1 MYPNLTYTYART
13 AVAAVGLLFA
23 AAAAAAAAG
32 PDTRIER
39 GRHLVEDVG
48 LCADCH
54 SPRQAD
60 GTFDRRLWLQG
71 APLGFAPT
79 APMPWAPHAPAIA
92 GLPALTDAQAIR
104 LLTTGERLD
113 GTRPLPPMP
122 SYRLNADEAEAVV
135 AYLRSLSSAR

>member
-1 MYPNLTYTYART
+1 MYPNSTYTYARA
-13 AVAAVGLLFA
+13 AVAAAGLLLTA
-23 AAAAAAAAG
+23 APAAAG
-32 PDTRIER
+32 AGPDARIER

-54 SPRQAD
+54 SPRQTD
-60 GTFDRRLWLQG
+60 GTFDRRRWLQG

-79 APMPWAPHAPAIA
+79 APMPWAPYAPAIA
-92 GLPALTDAQAIR
+92 GLPALTDAQAIH
-104 LLTTGERLD
+104 LLTNGERSD

-122 SYRLNADEAEAVV
+122 AYRLNADEAAALV